1 MRSSFTDFCLGLLN
15 MDPIKRW
22 SPSQARRHP
31 FITGEKFTGPF
42 NVRPGPLAI
51 REHAVELTSPIV
63 PLLLAA
69 QPSLST
75 PIPAPIKQAQPAAI
89 AQAPPVDPRRP
100 YGGLVAT
107 TSRAPR
113 AYADAAA
120 YNQQLNQHQ
129 TQVAQQQAAQA
140 AASVYRHP
148 FAPADDASINYSNQQ
163 RIIQQQQQ
171 QHLQA
176 QHAHAMSQQ
185 QQQQQPHTLRP
196 SASSSGLSSTPYAQ
210 RKASG
215 SILPLP
221 AAVHHSSQPSN
232 IYYQQPTGRS
242 RANTINQMD
251 LVPASIARVTQLGV
265 DPGGGRSPLTP
276 VMNREEMMRE
286 WERRQQQQQNGAAV
300 GKRASVNQPWQLEY
314 LEGQA
319 AELGGWGHI
328 PSTQRY
334 GPLPSSFVP
343 PPQPLSVIVDD
354 GSGRGSHQ
362 TDGHRGFPS
371 SPASASIMSPPQAY
385 SGAMARY
392 PAYPSQSASSYD
404 AYDQRDGLATLV
416 QPLQPQ
422 QAYDPRHAAAAAP
435 AVQQHSQLNPFA
447 GGHGPTGGPQQQA
460 SKRQS
465 TVGNDGWH

>member
-1 MRSSFTDFCLGLLN
+1 
-15 MDPIKRW
+15 
-22 SPSQARRHP
+22 
-31 FITGEKFTGPF
+31 
-42 NVRPGPLAI
+42 
-51 REHAVELTSPIV
+51 
-63 PLLLAA
+63 LLAA

-75 PIPAPIKQAQPAAI
+75 PAPAPIKHAQPAAV
-89 AQAPPVDPRRP
+89 AQTPPVDPRRP

-148 FAPADDASINYSNQQ
+148 FAPSDDASVNYSNQQ
-163 RIIQQQQQ
+163 RLIQQQQQ
-171 QHLQA
+171 QQLQA

-185 QQQQQPHTLRP
+185 QQQQHTLRT
-196 SASSSGLSSTPYAQ
+196 SASSSGLGSTPYTQ
-210 RKASG
+210 RKSSG

-221 AAVHHSSQPSN
+221 AAVHHSGQPSN
-232 IYYQQPTGRS
+232 VYYQQPTGRS

-251 LVPASIARVTQLGV
+251 LVPAAIARVTQLGV

-286 WERRQQQQQNGAAV
+286 WERRQQQQQNGAA

-319 AELGGWGHI
+319 AELGGWGHM
-328 PSTQRY
+328 PSTQRF
-334 GPLPSSFVP
+334 GLPPSGFVP

-354 GSGRGSHQ
+354 GSGRNSHQ
-362 TDGHRGFPS
+362 TDDHRGFPS
-371 SPASASIMSPPQAY
+371 SPAGASIMSPPQAY
-385 SGAMARY
+385 SGASARY
-392 PAYPSQSASSYD
+392 PAYPSQGPSSYD
-404 AYDQRDGLATLV
+404 AYDHRDGLATLV

-422 QAYDPRHAAAAAP
+422 QSYDPRHAPAAT
-435 AVQQHSQLNPFA
+435 QHSQLNPFA
-447 GGHGPTGGPQQQA
+447 SGHGPPSGSQQQQQLA
-460 SKRQS
+460 KRQS
-465 TVGNDGWH
+465 TAGNDGWH